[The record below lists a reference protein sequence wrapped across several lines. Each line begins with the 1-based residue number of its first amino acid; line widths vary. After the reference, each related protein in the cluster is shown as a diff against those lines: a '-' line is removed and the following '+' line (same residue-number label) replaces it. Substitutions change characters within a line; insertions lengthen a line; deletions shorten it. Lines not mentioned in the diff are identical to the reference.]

1 MGWPPRHEF
10 HEDGLKPVSVL
21 VTSGVSGVGSL

>member
-1 MGWPPRHEF
+1 MGWTPQHEL

-21 VTSGVSGVGSL
+21 VTSGVSGADIL